1 MKGGIY
7 PPFTLSY
14 IQHKDRKEG
23 VHTMGQRGVHGLV
36 PAHLMHASSTSLS
49 LQKNTERTQ
58 HYELASWHDVHAHA
72 GR

>member
-1 MKGGIY
+1 
-7 PPFTLSY
+7 
-14 IQHKDRKEG
+14 
-23 VHTMGQRGVHGLV
+23 MGQRGVHGLV
-36 PAHLMHASSTSLS
+36 PAHLMHASSTS

>member
-7 PPFTLSY
+7 PPFPPLSY
-14 IQHKDRKEG
+14 IQHKDKKEG

-49 LQKNTERTQ
+49 LSLSPEKHRKDTA
-58 HYELASWHDVHAHA
+58 L
-72 GR
+72 